1 MSPGFD
7 HMTIVITD
15 LEEAEQFLGVLGFVR
30 DKTVVVSGET
40 MAAFMGIPGWESEH
54 VTLVLRSAPVRQ
66 EIQLLRFHHPTV
78 EIDQHSGDLAR
89 SGFNHVCFRVDDL
102 DETLGR
108 FAALG
113 HTPRN
118 TVMDFH
124 DRRLVFLDGPAGV
137 VVELAEWKITP
148 PLAGDKADDNAAV
161 QVR

>member
-7 HMTIVITD
+7 HMTVVVTD
-15 LEEAEQFLGVLGFVR
+15 LEEAERFLGVLGFIR
-30 DKTVVVSGET
+30 DKAVVASGEIL
-40 MAAFMGIPGWESEH
+40 AAFMGIPGWESDH
-54 VTLVLRSAPVRQ
+54 VTLVLRGAPVRQ
-66 EIQLLRFHHPTV
+66 EIQLLRFHHPVV
-78 EIDQHSGDLAR
+78 EIDERSGYLAR

-102 DETLGR
+102 DDALER

-148 PLAGDKADDNAAV
+148 PLVTGDTDTTPV
-161 QVR
+161 QTR

>member
-7 HMTIVITD
+7 HMTLVITD
-15 LEEAEQFLGVLGFVR
+15 LEESERFFGVLGFVR
-30 DKTVVVSGET
+30 DKAVEVSGET
-40 MAAFMGIPGWESEH
+40 MAAFMAIPGWESEH
-54 VTLVLRSAPVRQ
+54 VTLVLRGAPVRQ
-66 EIQLLRFHHPTV
+66 EIQLLRFHHPVV
-78 EIDQHSGDLAR
+78 EIDERSGYLAR

-137 VVELAEWKITP
+137 VLELAEWKITP
-148 PLAGDKADDNAAV
+148 PVPCDNTDDTTAV
-161 QVR
+161 HVR

>member
-7 HMTIVITD
+7 HMTIVVTD
-15 LEEAEQFLGVLGFVR
+15 LEEAERFLSVLGFAR
-30 DKTVVVSGET
+30 DKAVVASGET
-40 MAAFMGIPGWESEH
+40 LAAFMGIPGWESDH
-54 VTLVLRSAPVRQ
+54 VTLVLRGAPERQ
-66 EIQLLRFHHPTV
+66 EIQLLRFHHPVV
-78 EIDQHSGDLAR
+78 EIDDRSGYLAR

-102 DETLGR
+102 DDTLGR
-108 FAALG
+108 FAVLG

-148 PLAGDKADDNAAV
+148 PLPAGGTDTAIVEAL
-161 QVR
+161 